1 MSKFFDRNGDGAHT
15 LANVTHAGEEI
26 ADATN
31 AGFHKL
37 NNAASDMMETLS
49 TMTWD
54 EDEDEAS
61 EDEEPTSLAQV
72 DAAWSLKAYLKEK
85 KAEMDASLSAMA
97 ASIKQAGADA
107 HAAMD
112 HNGNGTISLS
122 DMKNNIVDSAKA
134 TKEAVS
140 KTAADIEAKIDS
152 DGDGSADME
161 GMKQAFHRSAE
172 NMKASLE
179 AFGQS
184 MSEFFD
190 RNGDGKH
197 TFANV
202 KHAGGEIRD
211 ATIAGYQAIDDAAT
225 EMMT

>member
-1 MSKFFDRNGDGAHT
+1 M
-15 LANVTHAGEEI
+15 V
-26 ADATN
+26 
-31 AGFHKL
+31 
-37 NNAASDMMETLS
+37 
-49 TMTWD
+49 
-54 EDEDEAS
+54 
-61 EDEEPTSLAQV
+61 
-72 DAAWSLKAYLKEK
+72 
-85 KAEMDASLSAMA
+85 
-97 ASIKQAGADA
+97 ASIKQSGADA

-112 HNGNGTISLS
+112 HNGNGTVGLG

-134 TKEAVS
+134 TKEAIA

-172 NMKASLE
+172 KMKASLE
-179 AFGQS
+179 ALGQG

-202 KHAGGEIRD
+202 THAGYE
-211 ATIAGYQAIDDAAT
+211 ALDDAAT
-225 EMMT
+225 EMMTTLSTMTWNEEGDDKDE